1 MPARRHLAALAL
13 LPLLA
18 ASCGGD
24 DGGEEAGRA
33 GPAEPVTELTIT
45 SRKTSFD
52 ITSFKVPAGEEIT
65 ITYDNQ
71 HRGVTH
77 NISFEDVDGAETPLN
92 RGPATDEVTFTAPD
106 AGEHE
111 FICVVHPSQM
121 KGTMTVV
128 D

>member
-24 DGGEEAGRA
+24 DSGGDAGRA

-65 ITYDNQ
+65 VTYDNQ
-71 HRGVTH
+71 HGRVTH
-77 NISFEDVDGAETPLN
+77 NISFEDIEGAETPLK
-92 RGPATDEVTFTAPD
+92 RGPATDEVTFTAP
-106 AGEHE
+106 APGEVE
-111 FICVVHPSQM
+111 YICVVHPSQM

-128 D
+128 E